1 MLRSTPIPFLKWL
14 AVGCCVSTAVTAQS
28 SVTCPANDGY
38 VVVKLVMTS
47 PRSRKRLLGT
57 LLTARRHRG
66 TKQYELQCGKTV
78 RVAPLRDFPCSDALV
93 CAEEC
98 AKDAACVH
106 STYNSDD
113 NECYLKP
120 NGPPGN
126 PRSEQWTWHYVG
138 PAPPA
143 SQNQGAQNPPSGNP
157 PAQQPLGGN
166 TGAAPAPGPG
176 SGSGAMAANCPADDG
191 KDYTTPNGVT
201 YQLKCDHD
209 LAQAV
214 ALSSLAVASL
224 QQCANTCAQ
233 DPQCVAM
240 DFIASN
246 NQCYL
251 KATSGPLRSTV
262 GVHSWIPQT
271 CPSPRPMVA
280 NTNPAIININT
291 DLICPQNDGKIFEAA
306 DGTWYYLQ
314 CCTDT
319 SGAVAI
325 DAVAAT
331 SHADCIDKC
340 TADPKCKS
348 ATYATWG
355 QTNCKLYGHNQFST
369 THIGQ
374 IHHAFV
380 TDPRRRLPSRPMPRC
395 ARQDAPMPTASSS
408 LAQLARYNFQMTCD
422 KRHGTTVL
430 RKERH
435 KTFSACMAACA
446 AMPACH
452 SVDYEAR
459 TLNCYLT
466 NNVHQPGI
474 AATAFAS
481 AHSLGCAGACAS
493 CKGGCD
499 DLVSGG
505 AGQAIAADCPADD
518 GKIVTSHAEDFR
530 IMCGVC
536 AHSPKSTLG
545 HTAAGA
551 PATTLAECAE
561 ACAMEPTC
569 ASANLLIG
577 AVSNA
582 IECWMHKAMHDDG
595 VTPSELKKNPCNV
608 VVKQSGGMVSYPI
621 TP

>member
-1 MLRSTPIPFLKWL
+1 MKDSAPVHFLKWL
-14 AVGCCVSTAVTAQS
+14 AVGCCVITAVVAQS
-28 SVTCPANDGY
+28 SVTCPANNGDL
-38 VVVKLVMTS
+38 VVK
-47 PRSRKRLLGT
+47 GN
-57 LLTARRHRG
+57 
-66 TKQYELQCGKTV
+66 KQYELQCGQTVKGAPFKTV
-78 RVAPLRDFPCSDALV
+78 PCSDALV
-93 CAEEC
+93 CAENC
-98 AKDAACVH
+98 ANDTACVH
-106 STYNSDD
+106 STFNSAT
-113 NECYLKP
+113 NECLLKTNDVTGRP
-120 NGPPGN
+120 HAA
-126 PRSEQWTWHYVG
+126 QWTWRYVG
-138 PAPPA
+138 PAPP
-143 SQNQGAQNPPSGNP
+143 SNP

-166 TGAAPAPGPG
+166 TGTAPGTGSG

-191 KDYTTPNGVT
+191 KTYTTPNGIT
-201 YQLKCDHD
+201 YQLKCDHNM
-209 LAQAV
+209 AQAG
-214 ALSSLAVASL
+214 ALRSLAVSSL
-224 QQCANTCAQ
+224 QQCADTCSQ

-246 NQCYL
+246 NNCYL
-251 KATSGPLRSTV
+251 KTATGPLVAQV

-331 SHADCIDKC
+331 SHADCIEKCAADK
-340 TADPKCKS
+340 KCKS

-355 QTNCKLYGHNQFST
+355 QTNCKLYGYNQFST
-369 THIGQ
+369 THIAQ

-380 TDPRRRLPSRPMPRC
+380 TDPPTTAPLAS
-395 ARQDAPMPTASSS
+395 DAKMCSTECPYAHGQLFVSPTGE
-408 LAQLARYNFQMTCD
+408 NFQMTCD

-452 SVDYEAR
+452 SVDYEGR

-481 AHSLGCAGACAS
+481 AHSLGCAGACSS

-499 DLVSGG
+499 DLTSGG
-505 AGQAIAADCPADD
+505 AGNATAADCPADD
-518 GKIVTSHAEDFR
+518 GKIITSNAEDFR

-536 AHSPKSTLG
+536 ALSHGNTLG
-545 HTAAGA
+545 KTAAGTD
-551 PATTLAECAE
+551 PQTLAECAE
-561 ACAMEPTC
+561 ACAKEPSC
-569 ASANLLIG
+569 ASANLLIDT
-577 AVSNA
+577 ATNA
-582 IECWMHKAMHDDG
+582 LVCPMHKAIQANG
-595 VTPSELKKNPCNV
+595 VDLTELKHGPCYV
-608 VVKQSGGMVSYPI
+608 LVKQSGGMVSYAI